1 MRLFSSENSLQQS
14 NGNPESIDFVAKNDS
29 RNALDGETE
38 MRSPASPSF
47 ESLPGD
53 NLPLFSTVQQTRG
66 IARWIWIVALA
77 SIGLH
82 AGLLLIPVGE
92 EAKPPPPKP
101 PENQV
106 RITQLPNLNK
116 RPTIKSSPKPAVK
129 RSALNVRQTSSK
141 INLPQIKTPIAPA
154 LQTSAKPQADS
165 AQGDQTG
172 DDSPWKDFPLYP
184 DSTTGCFE
192 LPSCLQADADL
203 SQVSAHF
210 VGQLPAKKY
219 EIKRVAQE
227 AGRQV
232 YQVTRS
238 GLSQFLSIIEN
249 GKQTVYV
256 LSDAPRTL
264 ADLEKAVEV
273 PPEIYAIMVGLAVQQ
288 ANASAFAQPNQFY
301 AKADGKSLN
310 AGGLVPRSGIRH
322 ISLVPGQA
330 ADTMMDEFLRSNLQN
345 SDFEVT
351 DIPKQY
357 GGGKVYRATKGSQT
371 LYLNLVPTKDS
382 SGTLLVIW
390 KTPPG

>member
-1 MRLFSSENSLQQS
+1 MPLSSSEKSLQQL
-14 NGNPESIDFVAKNDS
+14 NGNPEPIDFAGNNFHQS
-29 RNALDGETE
+29 TDGEVET
-38 MRSPASPSF
+38 RSPASIPV
-47 ESLPGD
+47 ESLSDGNVP
-53 NLPLFSTVQQTRG
+53 PLFSVSRQGGG
-66 IARWIWIVALA
+66 IARWIWVVAFA

-82 AGLLLIPVGE
+82 AGVLLIPMGE

-106 RITQLPNLNK
+106 RITQLPTLK
-116 RPTIKSSPKPAVK
+116 KQPTIKRPPKPVVK
-129 RSALNVRQTSSK
+129 RVSASK
-141 INLPQIKTPIAPA
+141 VSRPQIKTPTAPTVA
-154 LQTSAKPQADS
+154 AASKPPADPLKDE
-165 AQGDQTG
+165 QPGE
-172 DDSPWKDFPLYP
+172 DSPWKDFPLYP
-184 DSTTGCFE
+184 GSTTGCFE

-210 VGQLPAKKY
+210 AGQLPAKKY

-227 AGRQV
+227 TGRQV

-249 GKQTVYV
+249 GKKTVYV

-273 PPEIYAIMVGLAVQQ
+273 PPEIYAILVGLAVQQ
-288 ANASAFAQPNQFY
+288 ADASAFAQPNQFY
-301 AKADGKSLN
+301 AKADGKGLN
-310 AGGLVPRSGIRH
+310 AGELVPRSGIRN
-322 ISLVPGQA
+322 ISLVSGQS

-357 GGGKVYRATKGSQT
+357 GGGKVYRATKKSQT
-371 LYLNLVPTKDS
+371 LYLNLVPTKDN

>member
-1 MRLFSSENSLQQS
+1 MPLSSSEKPLQQS
-14 NGNPESIDFVAKNDS
+14 NGNPEPNNFAGDDS
-29 RNALDGETE
+29 HQLVEGNLQV
-38 MRSPASPSF
+38 RSPTPDPF
-47 ESLPGD
+47 DSLPD
-53 NLPLFSTVQQTRG
+53 NSPPLFSAVQQPRG
-66 IARWIWIVALA
+66 VVRWIWVVALT

-82 AGLLLIPVGE
+82 AGILLIPLGE

-106 RITQLPNLNK
+106 RITQLPNLK
-116 RPTIKSSPKPAVK
+116 KQPAIKPAPKPVVK
-129 RSALNVRQTSSK
+129 RVSVPK
-141 INLPQIKTPIAPA
+141 INRPQAKTPPASA
-154 LQTSAKPQADS
+154 LQTPSKQGSSSQAEQ
-165 AQGDQTG
+165 AGE
-172 DDSPWKDFPLYP
+172 DSPWKDFPLYP
-184 DSTTGCFE
+184 GSTTGCFE

-210 VGQLPAKKY
+210 AQQLPAKKY
-219 EIKRVAQE
+219 EAKRVVQE

-249 GKQTVYV
+249 GKKTVYV

-273 PPEIYAIMVGLAVQQ
+273 PPEIYAILVGLAVQQ
-288 ANASAFAQPNQFY
+288 TDASAFAQPNQFY
-301 AKADGKSLN
+301 AKAAGKSLN
-310 AGGLVPRSGIRH
+310 AGGLVPRSGIRN

-330 ADTMMDEFLRSNLQN
+330 ANTMMDEFLRSNLQN

-351 DIPKQY
+351 DVPQPY
-357 GGGKVYRATKGSQT
+357 GGGKVYRAKKGSQT
-371 LYLNLVPTKDS
+371 LYLNLVPTKDN